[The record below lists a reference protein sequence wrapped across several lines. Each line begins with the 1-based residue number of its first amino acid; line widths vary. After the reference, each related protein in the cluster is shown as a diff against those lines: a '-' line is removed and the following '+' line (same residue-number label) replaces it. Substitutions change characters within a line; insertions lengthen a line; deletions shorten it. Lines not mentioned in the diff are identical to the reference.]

1 MNSALVLYH
10 SQEYCNTVAMTVAV
24 GEGVLS
30 ANPNRT
36 LGKLEISHVK

>member
-10 SQEYCNTVAMTVAV
+10 SQEYGNTDAMAVAV
-24 GEGVLS
+24 GEGARS
-30 ANPNRT
+30 ASPNRT